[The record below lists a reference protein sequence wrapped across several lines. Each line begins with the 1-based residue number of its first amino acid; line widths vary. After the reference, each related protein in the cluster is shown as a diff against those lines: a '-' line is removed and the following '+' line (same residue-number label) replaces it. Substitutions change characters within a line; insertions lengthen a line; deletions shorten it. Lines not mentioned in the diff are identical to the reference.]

1 MKRRFEDILAECLE
15 AVTTGQRTIDQCL
28 ALYPQWADRLRPL
41 LRLSSR
47 LEEAASAEPS
57 PVFRQAARERF
68 LAAAR
73 SRASAPSQPQGLLPA
88 ARAYWQ
94 RVWRPVPAA
103 GARRAAAALT
113 AAVLIVFLGFSS
125 FVVASAGDSVP
136 GDWRYPV
143 KRLTERTRLTFTFGE
158 DARRAY
164 RISLAEERLQEVQK
178 LASSEHSIEESVL
191 RQLVDTTE
199 PLVAALEP
207 ESVPSDQIE
216 RITDLTARQQDVL
229 EEVAPLVDEA
239 ASDELEE
246 ARLVS
251 SEGHEKAV
259 LALASARSDEESAE
273 EVLLPLTT
281 PQAGTATAEAG
292 SAATST
298 AQAGPEGSPTE
309 EASATPEQTATTD
322 ILATPSPQATP
333 TATPRPGEPTPEVG
347 APTATPTPPGPE
359 TVFLPDDTT
368 AGITWSLMS
377 VGGFSLRVPAEG
389 EASWVVS
396 VLTGSSGDRI
406 LIAHRSTGGFDAVV
420 VIQAPTGQAD
430 VHARIQGT
438 TQSVSIDQLRGLVSK
453 RTMDAIS
460 HVLESISP
468 PPQ

>member
-1 MKRRFEDILAECLE
+1 MRRFEDVLAECLE
-15 AVTTGQRTIDQCL
+15 AVTAGQRTIDECL
-28 ALYPQWADRLRPL
+28 TLYPHWSDRLRPL
-41 LRLSSR
+41 LQLGSR
-47 LEEAASAEPS
+47 LEVASSTEPS

-73 SRASAPSQPQGLLPA
+73 SRASAPSQPQGWLPA
-88 ARAYWQ
+88 ARAHWQ
-94 RVWRPVPAA
+94 RVWRPVPAV
-103 GARRAAAALT
+103 GARRAAAVLT
-113 AAVLIVFLGFSS
+113 AALVIAFLGFSS
-125 FVVASAGDSVP
+125 FVIASAGDSVP

-199 PLVAALEP
+199 PLLAALEP

-239 ASDELEE
+239 AADELEE

-298 AQAGPEGSPTE
+298 AQAGPEGSPTG
-309 EASATPEQTATTD
+309 EASATPDQTATTD
-322 ILATPSPQATP
+322 ITATPSPQATP
-333 TATPRPGEPTPEVG
+333 TATPGPGEPTPEVG

-359 TVFLPDDTT
+359 RVFLPDDTT
-368 AGITWSLMS
+368 AGFTWSLMS
-377 VGGFSLRVPAEG
+377 IGDFSLRVPAEE

-396 VLTGSSGDRI
+396 LLTGSSGDRI
-406 LIAHRSTGGFDAVV
+406 LVAHRWAGRFDATI
-420 VIQAPTGQAD
+420 VINVTTGYARTHALVQGATQGVSGDELYDLVDQPTA
-430 VHARIQGT
+430 
-438 TQSVSIDQLRGLVSK
+438 
-453 RTMDAIS
+453 DAIL
-460 HVLESISP
+460 HVLGSVSP
-468 PPQ
+468 PP